1 MMFRHRDKAVGAHLD
16 RTVTRTEDLMK
27 MLVNSRA
34 IAGKDEEYNTWY
46 ATVHV
51 PEMLA
56 IDGVS
61 SCTRHRLR
69 TRQGQPAEF
78 LAIYEIDG
86 DIDTVRKEIGARLK
100 DGRMSASTLGDPEHT
115 TMKVWEPI

>member
-1 MMFRHRDKAVGAHLD
+1 
-16 RTVTRTEDLMK
+16 MK

-56 IDGVS
+56 IEGVS
-61 SCTRHRLR
+61 SVTRHRLLGKD
-69 TRQGQPAEF
+69 GQPPEF

-86 DIDTVRKEIGARLK
+86 DINAVRKEIGARLE
-100 DGRMSASTLGDPEHT
+100 DGRMQASTLGDPEHT
-115 TMKVWEPI
+115 TMTVWEPI

>member
-1 MMFRHRDKAVGAHLD
+1 
-16 RTVTRTEDLMK
+16 MK

-46 ATVHV
+46 STVHV

-61 SCTRHRLR
+61 GCTRHRLVAR
-69 TRQGQPAEF
+69 EGQPVEF

-86 DIDTVRKEIGARLK
+86 DINTVRKEIGARLK
-100 DGRMSASTLGDPEHT
+100 DGRMSASTLGDPEHL
-115 TMKVWEPI
+115 TMTVWEPI

>member
-1 MMFRHRDKAVGAHLD
+1 
-16 RTVTRTEDLMK
+16 MK

-61 SCTRHRLR
+61 SCSRHRLR
-69 TRQGQPAEF
+69 TGADGPVEF

-115 TMKVWEPI
+115 RMTVWEPI